1 METISVRSRSGF
13 LANFLL
19 LTRNFSVMKNWNKR
33 DTYNIRIT
41 MDYHSIVRPQ
51 FLIITKFDITTEW
64 IFSYWSHGELF
75 ENKWH

>member
-19 LTRNFSVMKNWNKR
+19 LTRNFSVMK
-33 DTYNIRIT
+33 NIRIT